1 MELALR
7 LGRRALGNTAE
18 NPPVG
23 CVIVKDA
30 RIVGLGWTR
39 AGGRPHAETEALR
52 MAGREASD
60 ATVYVTLEPCT
71 HHGRTGPCAEALV
84 AAGIR
89 RVVTASEDPDPRVK
103 GTGHARLRAA
113 GIDVVTDL
121 IPRPPELAGFFSRIE
136 KKRPHVTLK
145 LAVSEDGKIAR
156 RGERTPITGEAVRA
170 RVHVMR
176 AQSDA
181 VLVGLGTVKI
191 DDPTLRC
198 ELPCLGR
205 RSPIRVVLDSHLRIP
220 PQAALVRTAN
230 GTPTWILST
239 SRGEIGEKVDVIACA
254 ADPDG
259 RVSLADALERLAAR
273 GINRLMVEGGAEVAR
288 SFHESG
294 SLDEIALFQAP
305 MTIGAEGVDAVA
317 GISIA
322 ELTRGLTLLAR
333 DTLGSDALSVYG
345 RP

>member
-1 MELALR
+1 MR

-52 MAGREASD
+52 MAGPDASG
-60 ATVYVTLEPCT
+60 ATAYVTLEPCA
-71 HHGRTGPCAEALV
+71 HHGRTGPCADALV

-89 RVVTASEDPDPRVK
+89 RVVTGAEDPDLRVK
-103 GTGHARLRAA
+103 GRGHARLRAA
-113 GIDVVTDL
+113 GADVFTGLV
-121 IPRPPELAGFFSRIE
+121 PRPPELAGFFSGIE

-145 LAVSEDGKIAR
+145 LAVSEDGKIAKQ
-156 RGERTPITGEAVRA
+156 GERTPITGEAARA
-170 RVHVMR
+170 RVHMMR

-181 VLVGLGTVKI
+181 VLVGFGTVRI
-191 DDPTLRC
+191 DNPSLRC
-198 ELPCLGR
+198 ELPCLGL
-205 RSPIRVVLDSHLRIP
+205 RSPVRLVLDSALRIP
-220 PQAALVRTAN
+220 RQGVLVTTAN
-230 GTPTWILST
+230 ETPTWVLST
-239 SRGEIGEKVDVIACA
+239 SEGEIGRNVEVIACA

-259 RVSLADALERLAAR
+259 KVSLADALDRLAAR
-273 GINRLMVEGGAEVAR
+273 GIHRLMVEGGAEVAR
-288 SFHESG
+288 SFHEG
-294 SLDEIALFQAP
+294 GFVDEVALFQAP
-305 MTIGAEGVDAVA
+305 MTIGPDGVDAVA
-317 GISIA
+317 GISLT
-322 ELTRGLTLLAR
+322 ELTRGLTPLAR

>member
-1 MELALR
+1 MELAWR

-52 MAGREASD
+52 MAGREALG
-60 ATVYVTLEPCT
+60 ATAYVTLEPCV
-71 HHGRTGPCAEALV
+71 HHGRTGPCVEALV
-84 AAGIR
+84 SAGIR
-89 RVVTASEDPDPRVK
+89 RVVTGAQDPDPRVK
-103 GTGHARLRAA
+103 GRGHAGLRAA
-113 GIDVVTDL
+113 GIETVTGL
-121 IPRPPELAGFFSRIE
+121 VPRPPELAGFFSRIE

-145 LAVSEDGKIAR
+145 LAVSEDGKIAK
-156 RGERTPITGEAVRA
+156 RGERTPITAEAARA
-170 RVHVMR
+170 RVHMMR

-198 ELPCLGR
+198 ELPCLGQ
-205 RSPIRVVLDSHLRIP
+205 RSPVRVVLDSHLRIP

-259 RVSLADALERLAAR
+259 KVVLADALERLAAR

-288 SFHESG
+288 SFHEG
-294 SLDEIALFQAP
+294 GFLDEIALFQAP
-305 MTIGAEGVDAVA
+305 MTIGADGVDAVA

-333 DTLGSDALSVYG
+333 DTLGSDALSLYG